1 MLWGET
7 KFVEQI
13 PMSSSTKVLQ
23 VRNSDSKVLNDDES
37 PALDQTQSLLR
48 ISELRYRRL
57 FEAARDG
64 ILILD
69 AVTLKIADA
78 NPFMTELLGYSH
90 AEFLGK
96 ELWEI
101 GLFSDKEASQDAFQE
116 LQRTGYLRYE
126 DLPLQATNGKLRD
139 VEFVSNVYE
148 EDSHQVIQCNI
159 RDITARKRAEKERA
173 LLLAAAQ
180 SARAEADLANGVKD
194 EFLAILSH
202 ELRTPLTSILGWS
215 HLLIDGKL
223 DKQQSARAM
232 ETIARNARAQGR
244 LIDELLDISRI
255 MAGKLRLDLRTVKLA
270 PLIQSVV
277 DDVRPAADA
286 RSINLKAAFNKDIGP
301 VLGDL
306 DRLQQI
312 VWNLLTNAI
321 KFTPTGGDVQVRLER
336 NDSHAL
342 ITVNDSG
349 QGIATELLPHVF
361 ERFRQADSSN
371 TRSNGGLGLG
381 LSIVRQLVELHR
393 GTVTAE
399 SSGENAGT
407 TFRVKLPLP
416 SLYEVPN
423 AAEKAEPKNERNSP
437 TERHSLSGL
446 RVLVVDDEQDT
457 RELVAAVLTTCGA
470 EMVSVGSATEALDQL
485 ARQRFDLLISDI
497 GMPEMNG
504 YDLIGRI
511 RQLGEEHG
519 GRTPAVALTAYA
531 GIDDRKR
538 ALAAGYEMHIPKPF
552 VAAELISAAIF
563 LTERHSGLG

>member
-1 MLWGET
+1 MLLE
-7 KFVEQI
+7 F

-23 VRNSDSKVLNDDES
+23 VMNSDSNVVNADEVPS
-37 PALDQTQSLLR
+37 RDQRQSRLHT
-48 ISELRYRRL
+48 SELRYRRL

-69 AVTLKIADA
+69 AVSLKVTDV

-90 AEFLGK
+90 SEFLGK

-101 GLFSDKEASQDAFQE
+101 GLFSDKEASLAAFKQ

-159 RDITARKRAEKERA
+159 RDITARKQAEKERM

-180 SARAEADLANGVKD
+180 SARTEADSANDVKD
-194 EFLAILSH
+194 EFLATLSH
-202 ELRTPLTSILGWS
+202 ELRTPLTSIVGWS
-215 HLLIDGKL
+215 QLLTDGRL
-223 DKQQSARAM
+223 DKQQTARAI

-255 MAGKLRLDLRTVKLA
+255 ITGKLCLDLRAVRLA
-270 PLIQSVV
+270 PLIQAVIE
-277 DDVRPAADA
+277 DERPTAEAKG
-286 RSINLKAAFNKDIGP
+286 INLRAVLNHDIGP
-301 VLGDL
+301 FLGDA
-306 DRLQQI
+306 DRLRQI
-312 VWNLLTNAI
+312 VRNLLANAI
-321 KFTPTGGDVQVRLER
+321 KFTPARGDVQVLLNR
-336 NDSHAL
+336 NESHIA

-349 QGIATELLPHVF
+349 QGIGPELLPHVF

-393 GTVTAE
+393 GKVTAE
-399 SSGENAGT
+399 SSGANAGT
-407 TFRVKLPLP
+407 TFKVMLPLP
-416 SLYEVPN
+416 SVHEIPK
-423 AAEKAEPKNERNSP
+423 AAEITEPKNERNSP
-437 TERHSLSGL
+437 TTAQYSLNGL
-446 RVLVVDDEQDT
+446 LVLVVDDERDT
-457 RELVAAVLTTCGA
+457 RELVGTLLMTCGA
-470 EMVSVGSATEALDQL
+470 EVVSVGSASEALDQME
-485 ARQRFDLLISDI
+485 RQRFDLLISDI
-497 GMPEMNG
+497 GMAQMNG
-504 YDLIGRI
+504 YDLISKI

-552 VAAELISAAIF
+552 VAEELIGAAIF
-563 LTERHSGLG
+563 LTERQSGLA

>member
-1 MLWGET
+1 
-7 KFVEQI
+7 
-13 PMSSSTKVLQ
+13 MSSSTKVLQ
-23 VRNSDSKVLNDDES
+23 VKNSDSNVVNDDGS
-37 PALDQTQSLLR
+37 PAPDQTQSPLR

-64 ILILD
+64 ILILN
-69 AVTLKIADA
+69 AVTLKITDV

-101 GLFSDKEASQDAFQE
+101 GLFSDKDASQAAFKE
-116 LQRTGYLRYE
+116 LQRTRYLRYE

-139 VEFVSNVYE
+139 VEFVSNVYD
-148 EDSHQVIQCNI
+148 EDSHQVIQFNI
-159 RDITARKRAEKERA
+159 REITDRKRAEKERT

-180 SARAEADLANGVKD
+180 SARVEADSANGVKD
-194 EFLAILSH
+194 EFLATLSH

-215 HLLIDGKL
+215 HLLTTGKL
-223 DKQQSARAM
+223 DKQQIARAI

-244 LIDELLDISRI
+244 LIDDLLDISRI
-255 MAGKLRLDLRTVKLA
+255 MTGKLCLDLRAVKLA
-270 PLIQSVV
+270 PLIQAVV

-286 RSINLKAAFNKDIGP
+286 RSINLKAAFDSDVGP
-301 VLGDL
+301 ILGDP

-312 VWNLLTNAI
+312 VWNVLTNAI
-321 KFTPTGGDVQVRLER
+321 KFTPKGGDVQVRLER
-336 NDSHAL
+336 NDAYAL

-349 QGIATELLPHVF
+349 QGIVPELLPHVF

-371 TRSNGGLGLG
+371 TRSNAGLGLG

-393 GTVTAE
+393 GKVTAE

-407 TFRVKLPLP
+407 TFRVMLPLP
-416 SLYEVPN
+416 SLHEVPN
-423 AAEKAEPKNERNSP
+423 AAEKTEPKKERNSP
-437 TERHSLSGL
+437 TTTQHSLSGL
-446 RVLVVDDEQDT
+446 RVLVVDDDRDT
-457 RELVAAVLTTCGA
+457 RELVAVVLTTCGA
-470 EMVSVGSATEALDQL
+470 EMVTVGSATEALNQME
-485 ARQRFDLLISDI
+485 RQRFDLLISDI

-519 GRTPAVALTAYA
+519 GRIPALALTAYA
-531 GIDDRKR
+531 GTDDRKR
-538 ALAAGYEMHIPKPF
+538 ALAAGYGMHIPKPF

-563 LTERHSGLG
+563 LAERTI

>member
-1 MLWGET
+1 
-7 KFVEQI
+7 VVQN
-13 PMSSSTKVLQ
+13 V
-23 VRNSDSKVLNDDES
+23 VNDSES
-37 PALDQTQSLLR
+37 PARDQRQSRLR

-69 AVTLKIADA
+69 AVTLKITDV

-101 GLFSDKEASQDAFQE
+101 GLFSDKEASQKAFKE
-116 LQRTGYLRYE
+116 LQKTGYLRYE
-126 DLPLQATNGKLRD
+126 DLPLQATNRKLRD

-148 EDSHQVIQCNI
+148 EDGREVIQCNI
-159 RDITARKRAEKERA
+159 RDITDRKQAEKERT

-180 SARAEADLANGVKD
+180 SARAEADSANGVKD
-194 EFLAILSH
+194 EFLATLSH

-215 HLLIDGKL
+215 HLLTNGKL
-223 DKQQSARAM
+223 DEQQTTRAI

-244 LIDELLDISRI
+244 LIDELLDVSRI
-255 MAGKLRLDLRTVKLA
+255 MTGKLSLDLRPVKLA
-270 PLIQSVV
+270 PLMQAVV

-286 RSINLKAAFNKDIGP
+286 RSINLNATFNSDVGSI
-301 VLGDL
+301 LGDP

-321 KFTPTGGDVQVRLER
+321 KFTPDGGDVQVRLER

-349 QGIATELLPHVF
+349 QGIASELLPYIF

-407 TFRVKLPLP
+407 TFTVMLPLP
-416 SLYEVPN
+416 SLHEVIN
-423 AAEKAEPKNERNSP
+423 AAEKTDPKNEPNSP
-437 TERHSLSGL
+437 TTAQHSLSGL
-446 RVLVVDDEQDT
+446 HVLVVDDELDT
-457 RELVAAVLTTCGA
+457 RELVASVLTTCGA
-470 EMVSVGSATEALDQL
+470 EVISVGSATEALDQME
-485 ARQRFDLLISDI
+485 RQRFDLLISDI

-531 GIDDRKR
+531 GIEDRKR
-538 ALAAGYEMHIPKPF
+538 ALAAGYGMHIPKPF
-552 VAAELISAAIF
+552 VAGELISAAVF
-563 LTERHSGLG
+563 LTGPN

>member
-1 MLWGET
+1 
-7 KFVEQI
+7 
-13 PMSSSTKVLQ
+13 MSSSTKRFAGEKRSYV
-23 VRNSDSKVLNDDES
+23 VTDDEL
-37 PALDQTQSLLR
+37 PAGDQMQSRLR

-69 AVTLKIADA
+69 AVTLKITDV
-78 NPFMTELLGYSH
+78 NPFMTELLGYSQ

-101 GLFSDKEASQDAFQE
+101 GLFSDKEASQKAFKE

-159 RDITARKRAEKERA
+159 RDITDRKRAEKERTV
-173 LLLAAAQ
+173 LLAAAQ
-180 SARAEADLANGVKD
+180 SARAEADSANGVKD

-215 HLLIDGKL
+215 HLLTAGKL
-223 DKQQSARAM
+223 DKQETARAI

-255 MAGKLRLDLRTVKLA
+255 MTGKLCLDLRAVKLA
-270 PLIQSVV
+270 PLIQAVV

-286 RSINLKAAFNKDIGP
+286 RSINLKAAFNSDIGP
-301 VLGDL
+301 ILGDP

-312 VWNLLTNAI
+312 VWNLLANAI
-321 KFTPTGGDVQVRLER
+321 KFTPKGGDVHVRLER

-399 SSGENAGT
+399 SSGENTGT
-407 TFRVKLPLP
+407 TFRVMLPLP
-416 SLYEVPN
+416 SLHQVPH
-423 AAEKAEPKNERNSP
+423 AAEKTDPKNERNSP
-437 TERHSLSGL
+437 TTGQHPLSG
-446 RVLVVDDEQDT
+446 RCVLVVDDERDT

-470 EMVSVGSATEALDQL
+470 EVVSVGSATEALDQME
-485 ARQRFDLLISDI
+485 RQRFDLLISDI

-504 YDLIGRI
+504 YDLISRI

-519 GRTPAVALTAYA
+519 GRTPAMALTAYA

-552 VAAELISAAIF
+552 AAAELISAATF
-563 LTERHSGLG
+563 LAERDWHEPFT

>member
-1 MLWGET
+1 
-7 KFVEQI
+7 
-13 PMSSSTKVLQ
+13 
-23 VRNSDSKVLNDDES
+23 
-37 PALDQTQSLLR
+37 
-48 ISELRYRRL
+48 
-57 FEAARDG
+57 
-64 ILILD
+64 
-69 AVTLKIADA
+69 
-78 NPFMTELLGYSH
+78 MTELLGYSQ
-90 AEFLGK
+90 AEFFGK
-96 ELWEI
+96 ELWQI
-101 GLFSDKEASQDAFQE
+101 GLFSDKEASQEAFKE

-159 RDITARKRAEKERA
+159 RDITDRKRAEKDRT

-180 SARAEADLANGVKD
+180 SARAEADSANGIKD
-194 EFLAILSH
+194 EFLATLSH

-215 HLLIDGKL
+215 HLLTTANL
-223 DKQQSARAM
+223 DKQQTARAI

-255 MAGKLRLDLRTVKLA
+255 ITGKLGLNLSVVKLEA
-270 PLIQSVV
+270 LIQAVI
-277 DDVRPAADA
+277 DDQRPAAA
-286 RSINLKAAFNKDIGP
+286 AKTINLNASLNSYIGP
-301 VLGDL
+301 FLGDA

-312 VWNLLTNAI
+312 VRNLLTNAI
-321 KFTPTGGDVQVRLER
+321 KFTPNGGDVQVSLER
-336 NDSHAL
+336 NDSRIV

-349 QGIATELLPHVF
+349 QGIAPELLPHVF

-393 GTVTAE
+393 GTITAE

-407 TFRVKLPLP
+407 TFRVMLPLP
-416 SLYEVPN
+416 SLHEVPN
-423 AAEKAEPKNERNSP
+423 AADKTEPKSGRNSP
-437 TERHSLSGL
+437 TTAQHSLSGL
-446 RVLVVDDEQDT
+446 RLLVVDDERDT

-470 EMVSVGSATEALDQL
+470 EVVSVSSAREALDQME
-485 ARQRFDLLISDI
+485 RQRFDLLISDI

-511 RQLGEEHG
+511 RQLTEEQG
-519 GRTPAVALTAYA
+519 GRTPAIALTAYA

-538 ALAAGYEMHIPKPF
+538 ALAAGYEMHIAKPF
-552 VAAELISAAIF
+552 VTAELISAATF
-563 LTERHSGLG
+563 LTERHSGLA

>member
-1 MLWGET
+1 
-7 KFVEQI
+7 V
-13 PMSSSTKVLQ
+13 
-23 VRNSDSKVLNDDES
+23 NSNDVNDDES
-37 PALDQTQSLLR
+37 PARDQAQSRLR
-48 ISELRYRRL
+48 VSELRYRRL

-69 AVTLKIADA
+69 AVTLKITDV

-101 GLFSDKEASQDAFQE
+101 GLFSDKEASQEAFKE

-139 VEFVSNVYE
+139 VEFVSNVYD
-148 EDSHQVIQCNI
+148 EDTSQVIQCNI
-159 RDITARKRAEKERA
+159 RDITDRKRAEKERT

-180 SARAEADLANGVKD
+180 SARAEADSANDVKD
-194 EFLAILSH
+194 KFLATLSH

-215 HLLIDGKL
+215 HLLTDGKL
-223 DKQQSARAM
+223 DKQQTARAI

-255 MAGKLRLDLRTVKLA
+255 LTGKLCLDLRTVKLA
-270 PLIQSVV
+270 PLIQAVV

-286 RSINLKAAFNKDIGP
+286 RSINLKAAFNSDIGP
-301 VLGDL
+301 ILGDA

-312 VWNLLTNAI
+312 VRNLLTNAI
-321 KFTPTGGDVQVRLER
+321 KFTPKGGDVQVRLQR
-336 NDSHAL
+336 NDSHAR
-342 ITVNDSG
+342 ITVIDSG
-349 QGIATELLPHVF
+349 QGIVPELLPHVF

-407 TFRVKLPLP
+407 TFRVMLPLP
-416 SLYEVPN
+416 TLHEVPN
-423 AAEKAEPKNERNSP
+423 AAEKTDLKSGRNSP
-437 TERHSLSGL
+437 TTAQHSLSGQ

-457 RELVAAVLTTCGA
+457 REVVAALLTTCGA
-470 EMVSVGSATEALDQL
+470 ESVSVGSAAEALDQME
-485 ARQRFDLLISDI
+485 RQRFDLLISDI

-504 YDLIGRI
+504 YDLIATI
-511 RQLGEEHG
+511 RQLAEEQG
-519 GRTPAVALTAYA
+519 GRTPAVALSAYA

-538 ALAAGYEMHIPKPF
+538 VLAAGYEMHIPKPF

-563 LTERHSGLG
+563 LTELHRGLA

>member
-1 MLWGET
+1 
-7 KFVEQI
+7 
-13 PMSSSTKVLQ
+13 MSSSTKVLQ
-23 VRNSDSKVLNDDES
+23 VKNSDSKLVNDDGS
-37 PALDQTQSLLR
+37 PAPDQTQSRLR

-69 AVTLKIADA
+69 AGTLKITDV

-101 GLFSDKEASQDAFQE
+101 GLFSDKEASQEAFKE

-159 RDITARKRAEKERA
+159 RDITDRKRAEKERT

-180 SARAEADLANGVKD
+180 AARAEAHSANSVKD
-194 EFLAILSH
+194 AFLATLSH

-215 HLLIDGKL
+215 HLLTEGRL
-223 DKQQSARAM
+223 DKQQTARAI
-232 ETIARNARAQGR
+232 ETITRNARAQGR

-255 MAGKLRLDLRTVKLA
+255 MTGKLCLDLRVVKLA
-270 PLIQSVV
+270 PLIQAVV

-286 RSINLKAAFNKDIGP
+286 RSINLETAFDSDVGAI
-301 VLGDL
+301 LGDP

-321 KFTPTGGDVQVRLER
+321 KFTPKGGEVHVRLEQ
-336 NDSHAL
+336 NDWQVL
-342 ITVNDSG
+342 ITVDDSG
-349 QGIATELLPHVF
+349 QGIATEHLPHVF

-371 TRSNGGLGLG
+371 TRSNSGLGLG
-381 LSIVRQLVELHR
+381 LSIVRQLVELHQ

-399 SSGENAGT
+399 SSGENAGA
-407 TFRVKLPLP
+407 TFRVMLPVPTLH
-416 SLYEVPN
+416 EVPS
-423 AAEKAEPKNERNSP
+423 AAEKTDPDNERNSP
-437 TERHSLSGL
+437 TAAQRALNGL

-470 EMVSVGSATEALDQL
+470 EVVSVGSATEALDQME
-485 ARQRFDLLISDI
+485 RQRFHLLISDI
-497 GMPEMNG
+497 GMPGMNG
-504 YDLIGRI
+504 YDLISRI

-519 GRTPAVALTAYA
+519 GRTPAMALTAYA
-531 GIDDRKR
+531 GFDDRKR

-563 LTERHSGLG
+563 LTERQRGLA

>member
-1 MLWGET
+1 MIN
-7 KFVEQI
+7 FV
-13 PMSSSTKVLQ
+13 
-23 VRNSDSKVLNDDES
+23 NDDES
-37 PALDQTQSLLR
+37 PERDETQSRLR

-64 ILILD
+64 ILILN
-69 AVTLKIADA
+69 AATLKITDV

-101 GLFSDKEASQDAFQE
+101 GLFSDKEASQEAFKE

-126 DLPLQATNGKLRD
+126 DLPLQTTNGKLRD

-148 EDSHQVIQCNI
+148 ENSQQVIQCNI
-159 RDITARKRAEKERA
+159 RDITDRKRAEKERT

-180 SARAEADLANGVKD
+180 SARAEADSANGVKD
-194 EFLAILSH
+194 EFLATLSH

-215 HLLIDGKL
+215 HLLTKGML
-223 DKQQSARAM
+223 DKQQTARAI

-255 MAGKLRLDLRTVKLA
+255 LTGKLSLDLHTVKLA
-270 PLIQSVV
+270 PLIQAVV
-277 DDVRPAADA
+277 DDVRPTADA
-286 RSINLKAAFNKDIGP
+286 KSINLKTEFNSYVGP
-301 VLGDL
+301 ILGDR

-312 VWNLLTNAI
+312 VRNLLTNAI
-321 KFTPTGGDVQVRLER
+321 KFTPKGGHVQVRLEQ
-336 NDSHAL
+336 NGSHAL

-349 QGIATELLPHVF
+349 QGIAIELLPHIF

-407 TFRVKLPLP
+407 TFTVMLPLP
-416 SLYEVPN
+416 SLHEVPD
-423 AAEKAEPKNERNSP
+423 AAEETEPKNERNSP
-437 TERHSLSGL
+437 TTGQTSLSCL
-446 RVLVVDDEQDT
+446 RVLVVDDERDT
-457 RELVAAVLTTCGA
+457 REVVAAVLMTCGA
-470 EMVSVGSATEALDQL
+470 EVVSVGSATEALDQL
-485 ARQRFDLLISDI
+485 EQQRFDLLISDI
-497 GMPEMNG
+497 GMPQMNG

-511 RQLGEEHG
+511 RQRGEEHG

-552 VAAELISAAIF
+552 VAAELISAAIC
-563 LTERHSGLG
+563 LTERHSDLA

>member
-1 MLWGET
+1 
-7 KFVEQI
+7 
-13 PMSSSTKVLQ
+13 MSPSKSIFPVRNDQSDVLQ
-23 VRNSDSKVLNDDES
+23 DEAL
-37 PALDQTQSLLR
+37 PARMLTQSGLR

-69 AVTLKIADA
+69 AVTLKITDV

-101 GLFSDKEASQDAFQE
+101 GLFSDKESSQDAFKE

-139 VEFVSNVYE
+139 VEFVSNVYD

-159 RDITARKRAEKERA
+159 REITDRKRAEKERT

-180 SARAEADLANGVKD
+180 SARAEADSANAIKD
-194 EFLAILSH
+194 EFLATLSH

-215 HLLIDGKL
+215 QLLAAGSL
-223 DKQQSARAM
+223 DRQQTARAI

-255 MAGKLRLDLRTVKLA
+255 MTGKLCLDLQAVKLA
-270 PLIQSVV
+270 PLIQAVI
-277 DDVRPAADA
+277 DDERPAADA
-286 RSINLKAAFNKDIGP
+286 RNINLTPTLSSDIGP
-301 VLGDL
+301 FLGDA
-306 DRLQQI
+306 DRLRQI

-321 KFTPTGGDVQVRLER
+321 KFTPNGGDVQVRLER
-336 NDSHAL
+336 NDSHIA
-342 ITVNDSG
+342 ITVKDSG
-349 QGIATELLPHVF
+349 QGIGPELLPHVF

-393 GTVTAE
+393 GTITAE
-399 SSGENAGT
+399 SSGESTGT
-407 TFRVKLPLP
+407 TFSVMLPLT
-416 SLYEVPN
+416 SLHEVPN
-423 AAEKAEPKNERNSP
+423 AAEKRGPKSGWNSP
-437 TERHSLSGL
+437 TTGKYSLTGL
-446 RVLVVDDEQDT
+446 RVLVVDDEPDT
-457 RELVAAVLTTCGA
+457 RELVAVVLTTGGA
-470 EMVSVGSATEALDQL
+470 EVVSVGSATEALDQME
-485 ARQRFDLLISDI
+485 RQRFDLLISDI
-497 GMPEMNG
+497 GMPGMNG
-504 YDLIGRI
+504 YDLIGRV
-511 RQLGEEHG
+511 RQLSEEHG

-538 ALAAGYEMHIPKPF
+538 TLAAGYDMHIPKPF
-552 VAAELISAAIF
+552 AAADLITVATF
-563 LTERHSGLG
+563 LAERHIGLG

>member
-1 MLWGET
+1 
-7 KFVEQI
+7 
-13 PMSSSTKVLQ
+13 MSLSKRVLPVKNGQSDVLQ
-23 VRNSDSKVLNDDES
+23 DEAL
-37 PALDQTQSLLR
+37 PARMQTQSRLR

-69 AVTLKIADA
+69 AVTLKITDV

-101 GLFSDKEASQDAFQE
+101 GLFSDKEASQEAFKE

-126 DLPLQATNGKLRD
+126 DLPLQATNGTLRD

-159 RDITARKRAEKERA
+159 RDITDRKQSEKERT
-173 LLLAAAQ
+173 LLLAASQ
-180 SARAEADLANGVKD
+180 TARAEADSANGIKD
-194 EFLAILSH
+194 DFLATLSH

-215 HLLIDGKL
+215 QLLTTGNL
-223 DKQQSARAM
+223 DEQQMARAI

-244 LIDELLDISRI
+244 LIDDLLDISRI
-255 MAGKLRLDLRTVKLA
+255 ITGKLCLDVRTVKLA
-270 PLIQSVV
+270 PLIQAVV

-286 RSINLKAAFNKDIGP
+286 KSISLKLALDSDMAPI
-301 VLGDL
+301 LGDP
-306 DRLQQI
+306 DRLRQI

-321 KFTPTGGDVQVRLER
+321 KFTPKGGDVQVSLEHSVS
-336 NDSHAL
+336 DIV

-349 QGIATELLPHVF
+349 QGIAPDLLPHIF

-381 LSIVRQLVELHR
+381 LSIVRQLVELHG

-399 SSGENAGT
+399 SSGEKPGT
-407 TFRVKLPLP
+407 TIKVMLPLT
-416 SLYEVPN
+416 SFNDALRATEETVPRSG
-423 AAEKAEPKNERNSP
+423 PHSP
-437 TERHSLSGL
+437 TTGQHSLCDL
-446 RVLVVDDEQDT
+446 HVLVVDDETDS
-457 RELVAAVLTTCGA
+457 RELVAAILVTVGA
-470 EMVSVGSATEALDQL
+470 EVVLVGSATEALEQMEG
-485 ARQRFDLLISDI
+485 QRFDLLISDI
-497 GMPEMNG
+497 GMPKMNG
-504 YDLIGRI
+504 YDLICRV
-511 RQLGEEHG
+511 RQLSEEHG

-552 VAAELISAAIF
+552 AAADLVTVATF
-563 LTERHSGLG
+563 LAERHSGLA

>member
-1 MLWGET
+1 
-7 KFVEQI
+7 
-13 PMSSSTKVLQ
+13 MSSSTKVLQ
-23 VRNSDSKVLNDDES
+23 VKNSDSNVVNDDES
-37 PALDQTQSLLR
+37 PARDQTQSRLR

-69 AVTLKIADA
+69 AVTLKITDV

-101 GLFSDKEASQDAFQE
+101 GLFSDKEASQEAFKE

-126 DLPLQATNGKLRD
+126 DLPLQDTNGKLRD

-159 RDITARKRAEKERA
+159 RDITDRKRAEKERT

-194 EFLAILSH
+194 EFLATLSH

-215 HLLIDGKL
+215 HLLTRGKL
-223 DKQQSARAM
+223 DKQQTARAI

-255 MAGKLRLDLRTVKLA
+255 MTGKLCLDLRAVKLA
-270 PLIQSVV
+270 PLIQAVV

-286 RSINLKAAFNKDIGP
+286 RSINLEAAFNSDIGP
-301 VLGDL
+301 ILGDP

-321 KFTPTGGDVQVRLER
+321 KFTPKGGDVHVRLER
-336 NDSHAL
+336 NDSHVL

-407 TFRVKLPLP
+407 TFRVMLPLP
-416 SLYEVPN
+416 SLHEVPN
-423 AAEKAEPKNERNSP
+423 AAEKTERNSP
-437 TERHSLSGL
+437 TTAQHSLSGL
-446 RVLVVDDEQDT
+446 RVLVVDDERDT

-470 EMVSVGSATEALDQL
+470 EVVSVGSATEALDQME
-485 ARQRFDLLISDI
+485 RQRFDLLISDI

-504 YDLIGRI
+504 YDLISRI

-519 GRTPAVALTAYA
+519 GRTPALALTAYA

-552 VAAELISAAIF
+552 AAAELISAAIF
-563 LTERHSGLG
+563 LTERHSGLA

>member
-1 MLWGET
+1 
-7 KFVEQI
+7 
-13 PMSSSTKVLQ
+13 MSSSTKVLH
-23 VRNSDSKVLNDDES
+23 VKNSDSNVVNDDDL
-37 PALDQTQSLLR
+37 PARDRTQSRLR

-69 AVTLKIADA
+69 AVTLRITDV

-96 ELWEI
+96 ELWQI
-101 GLFSDKEASQDAFQE
+101 GLFSDKEASQAAFKE

-159 RDITARKRAEKERA
+159 RDITARKQAEKERT

-180 SARAEADLANGVKD
+180 SARAEADSANDVKD

-215 HLLIDGKL
+215 HLLTNGKL
-223 DKQQSARAM
+223 DKQQTARAI

-255 MAGKLRLDLRTVKLA
+255 MTGKLCLDLRAVKLA
-270 PLIQSVV
+270 PLIQAVV
-277 DDVRPAADA
+277 DDVRPAADS
-286 RSINLKAAFNKDIGP
+286 RSINLKAAFNSDIGP
-301 VLGDL
+301 ILGDP

-312 VWNLLTNAI
+312 VRNLLTNAI
-321 KFTPTGGDVQVRLER
+321 KFTPAGGDVHVRLER
-336 NDSHAL
+336 NDSHVV
-342 ITVNDSG
+342 ITVNDNG
-349 QGIATELLPHVF
+349 QGIATALLPHVF

-399 SSGENAGT
+399 SSGANAGT
-407 TFRVKLPLP
+407 TFRVMLPLP
-416 SLYEVPN
+416 SLHEVPN
-423 AAEKAEPKNERNSP
+423 AAEKTEPKNERNSP
-437 TERHSLSGL
+437 TTTQHSLSGL
-446 RVLVVDDEQDT
+446 HVLVVDDETDT
-457 RELVAAVLTTCGA
+457 RELVAALLTTCGA
-470 EMVSVGSATEALDQL
+470 EVVSVGSATEALDQMEG
-485 ARQRFDLLISDI
+485 QRFALLISDI
-497 GMPEMNG
+497 GMPKMNG
-504 YDLIGRI
+504 YDLISRI
-511 RQLGEEHG
+511 RQLDEEHG
-519 GRTPAVALTAYA
+519 GRTPAMALTAYA

-552 VAAELISAAIF
+552 AAAELISAATF
-563 LTERHSGLG
+563 LAERHSDLA